1 MLTLEPWALL
11 ILPLFFAL
19 GWIAARIDIKH
30 VVADSRRLPK
40 AYFQGLNFLLNEQ
53 PDRAIEAFNEVVR
66 VDPET
71 VELHFALGS
80 LFRRRGELER
90 ALRIHQNLMNR
101 EDLPQ
106 PLKEQA
112 LFELGIDYL
121 KSGLLDRSEE
131 IFKRLSEGARREE
144 ALKQLLEIYQLEKS
158 WDKAIELAEK
168 VPDLASQHEVAEFWC
183 EMAENALIR
192 SRTDEARRHVQQAL
206 SLHRQ
211 CVRASIIAGD
221 IERKEGHAE
230 RAIEAWLR
238 IEQQQPEFLSLVAAR
253 IAEVY
258 KGMGRQTDGMQ
269 LLKGFLTRYPSVDIL
284 DVVCQQVVE
293 EEGAQAAYDFALA
306 ELHRTP
312 SLIALDKAL
321 EARAAVTPAEQ
332 LADLDL
338 VKKLIKNQ
346 TQRLSRYTCKSCGF
360 KARQF
365 YWRCPACSEWE
376 SYPPKRSE
384 EFSLV
389 Q

>member
-90 ALRIHQNLMNR
+90 ALRIHQNLMHR

-131 IFKRLSEGARREE
+131 IFKRLADGERRDE

-158 WDKAIELAEK
+158 WDKAIELSEK
-168 VPDLASQHEVAEFWC
+168 VPELASQHEVAEFWC

-192 SRTDEARRHVQQAL
+192 SKTDEARRHVQQAL
-206 SLHRQ
+206 ALHRQ

-221 IERKEGHAE
+221 IERKEGQPE
-230 RAIEAWLR
+230 RAIDAWLR

-253 IAEVY
+253 IADVY
-258 KGMGRQTDGMQ
+258 KGLGRQAEGMQ
-269 LLKGFLTRYPSVDIL
+269 LLKGFLSRYPSVDML

-293 EEGAQAAYDFALA
+293 EEGAQAAYEFALA
-306 ELHRTP
+306 QLHRTP

-321 EARAAVTPAEQ
+321 EARSAVTPAEQ
-332 LADLDL
+332 MADLDL

>member
-158 WDKAIELAEK
+158 WDKAIELA
-168 VPDLASQHEVAEFWC
+168 DEVAEFWC

-192 SRTDEARRHVQQAL
+192 SKTDEARHHVQQAL

-221 IERKEGHAE
+221 IERKEGHPE
-230 RAIEAWLR
+230 RAIDAWLR

-253 IAEVY
+253 IADVY
-258 KGMGRQTDGMQ
+258 KGMGRQADGMQ
-269 LLKGFLTRYPSVDIL
+269 LLKGFLTRYPSVDVL

>member
-53 PDRAIEAFNEVVR
+53 PDRAIEAFNELVR
-66 VDPET
+66 VGPET

-90 ALRIHQNLMNR
+90 ALRIHQNLMHR

-106 PLKEQA
+106 PMKEQA

-131 IFKRLSEGARREE
+131 IFKRLADGERRDE

-158 WDKAIELAEK
+158 WDKAIELSEK
-168 VPDLASQHEVAEFWC
+168 VPELASQHEVAEFWC

-192 SRTDEARRHVQQAL
+192 SKTDEARRHVQQAL
-206 SLHRQ
+206 ALHRQ

-221 IERKEGHAE
+221 IERKEGQPV
-230 RAIEAWLR
+230 RAIDAWLR

-253 IAEVY
+253 IADVY
-258 KGMGRQTDGMQ
+258 KGLGRQAEGMQ
-269 LLKGFLTRYPSVDIL
+269 LLKGFLSRYPSVDML

-293 EEGAQAAYDFALA
+293 EEGAQAAYEFALA
-306 ELHRTP
+306 QLHRTP

-321 EARAAVTPAEQ
+321 EARSAVTPAEQ
-332 LADLDL
+332 MADLDL

-360 KARQF
+360 KSRQF

>member
-1 MLTLEPWALL
+1 MLTLEPWALI
-11 ILPLFFAL
+11 ILPIFFAL

-90 ALRIHQNLMNR
+90 ALRIHQNLINR
-101 EDLPQ
+101 EDLPA

-112 LFELGIDYL
+112 LFELGVDYL

-131 IFKRLSEGARREE
+131 IFKRLADGDRREE

-158 WDKAIELAEK
+158 WDKAIELAET
-168 VPDLASQHEVAEFWC
+168 VPELASQHEVAEFWC
-183 EMAENALIR
+183 EM
-192 SRTDEARRHVQQAL
+192 RRHVQQAL
-206 SLHRQ
+206 GLHRQ

-221 IERKEGHAE
+221 IERKEGKTDA
-230 RAIEAWLR
+230 AIEAWLR
-238 IEQQQPEFLSLVAAR
+238 IEQQNPEFLALVASR

-258 KGMGRQTDGMQ
+258 KSLGRQAEGMQ

-293 EEGAQAAYDFALA
+293 EEGAQAAYDFALN

-321 EARAAVTPAEQ
+321 EARSAITPAEQ
-332 LADLDL
+332 MADLDL

-365 YWRCPACSEWE
+365 YWRCPACSDWE

>member
-90 ALRIHQNLMNR
+90 ALRIPQNLMNR

-112 LFELGIDYL
+112 LFELGVDYL

-131 IFKRLSEGARREE
+131 IFKRLAEGARREE

-158 WDKAIELAEK
+158 WDKAIELAAK
-168 VPDLASQHEVAEFWC
+168 VPELASQHEVAEFWC

-192 SRTDEARRHVQQAL
+192 SKTDEARRHVQQAL

-221 IERKEGHAE
+221 IERKDGHPD
-230 RAIEAWLR
+230 RAIEVWLR
-238 IEQQQPEFLSLVAAR
+238 IEQQQPEFLALVAAR

-258 KGMGRQTDGMQ
+258 KGLNRQADGMQ
-269 LLKGFLTRYPSVDIL
+269 LLKGFLTRYPSVDML

-384 EFSLV
+384 EFSLI